1 MNEEKRMILE
11 MLSAGKLTEE
21 QAAELLEALGDTGED
36 SELEKI
42 TDQAEAAAQQAVTPS
57 ITVNDSD
64 GSATIYPDGT
74 IEVQEHGTGESMVI
88 DGGSHKIDLT
98 LHPDHAELNVNHGE
112 PGEIGLELPSG
123 PIPPAPPVP
132 PAPPAPPRP
141 ADGSPED
148 MERYVREAQENNERY
163 CREMNEYQ
171 QEMARYTAQ
180 CQAEMARYAAQ
191 VQELRDHA
199 AAGSAAPRPQAP
211 TSGDWTGWLSGI
223 GKEIRRGLKEI
234 GQELGR
240 DLDGAM
246 DDVTEAIDDMKEA
259 LGDVVEEW
267 QEELMEEQEELME
280 EAAEAAGENCFPD
293 FDPGFP
299 FNGPGGMEP
308 VPMSPER
315 PEFIDGEFAYRKL
328 AGLSSLEELDIN
340 WPTGQVSIAPWD
352 GDTVDIVEYSK
363 KALAP
368 EHSSALFARDSKLT
382 ILEYPQNSTGGILS
396 KGWNAVTRP
405 SKRLEVLV
413 PREQCHN
420 IGKLRVQCMSGNI
433 RARELSGDS
442 FTISTVSGTVVLRSI
457 SAETLDAGTVS
468 GTLTLE
474 DCSAEKLRAH
484 SVSGTNLCKG
494 FSAEKAELTTV
505 SGSLNAHGNAE
516 KFKVSTVSGS
526 ASLMV
531 DQCPEKANMHSV
543 SGSLKIRL
551 PENAGFTADYSSSSG
566 GFKCEFPAQI
576 TPDRKHQKRGQ
587 AVFGNGECKIE
598 LHTTSGSMSIL
609 KAEDISQ

>member
-21 QAAELLEALGDTGED
+21 QAAELLEALGDTGEEAASPPEE
-36 SELEKI
+36 SELERI
-42 TDQAEAAAQQAVTPS
+42 GEQAEAAAQQAVEEARAEKEE
-57 ITVNDSD
+57 
-64 GSATIYPDGT
+64 SA
-74 IEVQEHGTGESMVI
+74 
-88 DGGSHKIDLT
+88 
-98 LHPDHAELNVNHGE
+98 
-112 PGEIGLELPSG
+112 G
-123 PIPPAPPVP
+123 PIPPAP

-199 AAGSAAPRPQAP
+199 AGSAAPQPQAP

-315 PEFIDGEFAYRKL
+315 PEFIDGEFVYRKQ
-328 AGLSSLEELDIN
+328 AVLSNLEELDIN

-368 EHSSALFARDSKLT
+368 EHSSALFVRDSGLT
-382 ILEYPQNSTGGILS
+382 ILEYPQNSTGGIS
-396 KGWNAVTRP
+396 SAGWNAVTRP
-405 SKRLEVLV
+405 SKRLEVLI
-413 PREQCHN
+413 PRKQCQN
-420 IGKLRVQCMSGNI
+420 IEKLRVQCMSGTV
-433 RARELSGDS
+433 RVMELSGDS

-551 PENAGFTADYSSSSG
+551 PEYAGFTADYSSSSG

-609 KAEDISQ
+609 KADGISQ

>member
-1 MNEEKRMILE
+1 
-11 MLSAGKLTEE
+11 
-21 QAAELLEALGDTGED
+21 
-36 SELEKI
+36 
-42 TDQAEAAAQQAVTPS
+42 
-57 ITVNDSD
+57 
-64 GSATIYPDGT
+64 
-74 IEVQEHGTGESMVI
+74 
-88 DGGSHKIDLT
+88 
-98 LHPDHAELNVNHGE
+98 
-112 PGEIGLELPSG
+112 
-123 PIPPAPPVP
+123 
-132 PAPPAPPRP
+132 
-141 ADGSPED
+141 
-148 MERYVREAQENNERY
+148 
-163 CREMNEYQ
+163 
-171 QEMARYTAQ
+171 
-180 CQAEMARYAAQ
+180 MARYAAQ

-315 PEFIDGEFAYRKL
+315 PEFIDGEFVYRKQ
-328 AGLSSLEELDIN
+328 AVLSSLEELDIN

-368 EHSSALFARDSKLT
+368 EHSSALFVRDSKLT

-551 PENAGFTADYSSSSG
+551 PEYAGFTADYSSSSG

>member
-21 QAAELLEALGDTGED
+21 QAAELLEALGDTGEEAASPPEE
-36 SELEKI
+36 SELERI
-42 TDQAEAAAQQAVTPS
+42 GEQAEAAAQQAVEEARAEKEE
-57 ITVNDSD
+57 
-64 GSATIYPDGT
+64 SA
-74 IEVQEHGTGESMVI
+74 
-88 DGGSHKIDLT
+88 
-98 LHPDHAELNVNHGE
+98 
-112 PGEIGLELPSG
+112 G
-123 PIPPAPPVP
+123 PIPPAP

-191 VQELRDHA
+191 VQELRDH

-315 PEFIDGEFAYRKL
+315 PEFIDGEFVYRKQ
-328 AGLSSLEELDIN
+328 AVLSNLEELDIN

-368 EHSSALFARDSKLT
+368 EHSSALFVRDSGLT
-382 ILEYPQNSTGGILS
+382 ILEYPQNSTGGIFS
-396 KGWNAVTRP
+396 AGWNAVTRP
-405 SKRLEVLV
+405 SKRLEVLI
-413 PREQCHN
+413 PRKQCQN
-420 IGKLRVQCMSGNI
+420 IEKLRVQCMSGTV
-433 RARELSGDS
+433 RVMELSGDS

-551 PENAGFTADYSSSSG
+551 PEYAGFTADYSSSSG

-609 KAEDISQ
+609 KADGISQ

>member
-21 QAAELLEALGDTGED
+21 QAAELLEALGDTGEEAASPPEE
-36 SELEKI
+36 SELERI
-42 TDQAEAAAQQAVTPS
+42 GEQAEAAAQQAVEEARAEKEE
-57 ITVNDSD
+57 
-64 GSATIYPDGT
+64 SA
-74 IEVQEHGTGESMVI
+74 
-88 DGGSHKIDLT
+88 
-98 LHPDHAELNVNHGE
+98 
-112 PGEIGLELPSG
+112 G
-123 PIPPAPPVP
+123 PIPPAP

-199 AAGSAAPRPQAP
+199 AGSAAPQPQAP

-315 PEFIDGEFAYRKL
+315 PEFIDGEFVYRKQ
-328 AGLSSLEELDIN
+328 AVLSNLEELDIN

-368 EHSSALFARDSKLT
+368 EHSSALFVRDSGLT
-382 ILEYPQNSTGGILS
+382 ILEYPQNSTGGIFS
-396 KGWNAVTRP
+396 AGWNAVTRP
-405 SKRLEVLV
+405 SKRLEVLI
-413 PREQCHN
+413 PRKQCQN
-420 IGKLRVQCMSGNI
+420 IEKLRVQCMSGTV
-433 RARELSGDS
+433 RVMELSGDS

-551 PENAGFTADYSSSSG
+551 PEYAGFTADYSSSSG

-609 KAEDISQ
+609 KADGISQ

>member
-1 MNEEKRMILE
+1 
-11 MLSAGKLTEE
+11 
-21 QAAELLEALGDTGED
+21 
-36 SELEKI
+36 
-42 TDQAEAAAQQAVTPS
+42 
-57 ITVNDSD
+57 
-64 GSATIYPDGT
+64 
-74 IEVQEHGTGESMVI
+74 
-88 DGGSHKIDLT
+88 
-98 LHPDHAELNVNHGE
+98 
-112 PGEIGLELPSG
+112 
-123 PIPPAPPVP
+123 
-132 PAPPAPPRP
+132 
-141 ADGSPED
+141 

-199 AAGSAAPRPQAP
+199 AGSAAPQPQAP

-299 FNGPGGMEP
+299 FNGPGGTGGMEQ
-308 VPMSPER
+308 VPMSPEN
-315 PEFIDGEFAYRKL
+315 PEFIDGEFAYRKQ
-328 AGLSSLEELDIN
+328 AVLSPLEELDIN

-352 GDTVDIVEYSK
+352 GDSIDIVEYSK
-363 KALAP
+363 KALSP
-368 EHSSALFARDSKLT
+368 ENTSALFVRDSGLT
-382 ILEYPQNSTGGILS
+382 ILEYPQNSTGGIFS
-396 KGWNAVTRP
+396 AGWNAVTRP
-405 SKRLEVLV
+405 SKRLEVLI
-413 PREQCHN
+413 PRKQCQN
-420 IGKLRVQCMSGNI
+420 IEKLRVQCMSGTV
-433 RARELSGDS
+433 RVMELSGDS

-543 SGSLKIRL
+543 SGSLKIKL

-609 KAEDISQ
+609 KADGISQ

>member
-21 QAAELLEALGDTGED
+21 QATELLEALGDTGEEAA
-36 SELEKI
+36 SPPEEGELERI
-42 TDQAEAAAQQAVTPS
+42 GEQAEAVEEARAEKEE
-57 ITVNDSD
+57 
-64 GSATIYPDGT
+64 SA
-74 IEVQEHGTGESMVI
+74 
-88 DGGSHKIDLT
+88 
-98 LHPDHAELNVNHGE
+98 
-112 PGEIGLELPSG
+112 G
-123 PIPPAPPVP
+123 PIPPAP

-148 MERYVREAQENNERY
+148 MERYVREAQENSERY

-280 EAAEAAGENCFPD
+280 EQEELMEEAAEAAGENCFPD

-368 EHSSALFARDSKLT
+368 EHSCAFFVRDSRLT
-382 ILEYPQNSTGGILS
+382 ILEYPQNSTGGIFS
-396 KGWNAVTRP
+396 AGWNAVTRP

-551 PENAGFTADYSSSSG
+551 PEYAGFTADYSSSSG

-609 KAEDISQ
+609 KADGISQ

>member
-21 QAAELLEALGDTGED
+21 QAAELLEALGDTGEEAASPPEE
-36 SELEKI
+36 SELERI
-42 TDQAEAAAQQAVTPS
+42 GEQAEAAAQQAVEEARAEKEE
-57 ITVNDSD
+57 
-64 GSATIYPDGT
+64 SA
-74 IEVQEHGTGESMVI
+74 
-88 DGGSHKIDLT
+88 
-98 LHPDHAELNVNHGE
+98 
-112 PGEIGLELPSG
+112 G
-123 PIPPAPPVP
+123 PIPPAP

-199 AAGSAAPRPQAP
+199 AGSAAPQPQAP

-315 PEFIDGEFAYRKL
+315 PEFIDGEFVYRKQ
-328 AGLSSLEELDIN
+328 AVLSNLEELDIN

-368 EHSSALFARDSKLT
+368 EHSSALFVRDSGLT
-382 ILEYPQNSTGGILS
+382 ILEYPQNSTGEIFS
-396 KGWNAVTRP
+396 AGWNAVTRP
-405 SKRLEVLV
+405 SKRLEVLI
-413 PREQCHN
+413 PRKQCQN
-420 IGKLRVQCMSGNI
+420 IEKLRVQCMSGTV
-433 RARELSGDS
+433 RVMELSGDS

-551 PENAGFTADYSSSSG
+551 PEYAGFTADYSSSSG

-609 KAEDISQ
+609 KADGISQ

>member
-21 QAAELLEALGDTGED
+21 QAAELLEALGDTGEEAASPPEE
-36 SELEKI
+36 SELERI
-42 TDQAEAAAQQAVTPS
+42 GEQAEAAAQQAVEEARAEKEE
-57 ITVNDSD
+57 
-64 GSATIYPDGT
+64 SA
-74 IEVQEHGTGESMVI
+74 
-88 DGGSHKIDLT
+88 
-98 LHPDHAELNVNHGE
+98 
-112 PGEIGLELPSG
+112 G
-123 PIPPAPPVP
+123 PIPPAP

-199 AAGSAAPRPQAP
+199 AGSAAPQPQAP

-315 PEFIDGEFAYRKL
+315 PEFIDGEFVYRKQ
-328 AGLSSLEELDIN
+328 AVLSNLEELDIN

-368 EHSSALFARDSKLT
+368 EHSSALFVRDSGLT
-382 ILEYPQNSTGGILS
+382 ILEYPQNSTGGIFS
-396 KGWNAVTRP
+396 AGWNAVTRP
-405 SKRLEVLV
+405 SKRLEVLI
-413 PREQCHN
+413 PRKQCQN
-420 IGKLRVQCMSGNI
+420 IEKLRVQCMSGTV
-433 RARELSGDS
+433 RVMELSGDS

-531 DQCPEKANMHSV
+531 DQCPEKANMHSG

-551 PENAGFTADYSSSSG
+551 PEYAGFTADYSSSSG

-609 KAEDISQ
+609 KADGISQ

>member
-21 QAAELLEALGDTGED
+21 QAAELLEALGDTGEGG
-36 SELEKI
+36 ELERI
-42 TDQAEAAAQQAVTPS
+42 TDQAQAAAQQAVTPS

-88 DGGSHKIDLT
+88 DGGSHKINLT

-112 PGEIGLELPSG
+112 PGEIGLELPAG
-123 PIPPAPPVP
+123 PIPPAP

-199 AAGSAAPRPQAP
+199 AGSAAPQPQAP

-299 FNGPGGMEP
+299 FNGPGGTGGMEQ
-308 VPMSPER
+308 VPMSPEN
-315 PEFIDGEFAYRKL
+315 PEFIDGEFAYRKQ
-328 AGLSSLEELDIN
+328 AVLSPLEELDIN

-352 GDTVDIVEYSK
+352 GDSIDIVEYSK
-363 KALAP
+363 KALSP
-368 EHSSALFARDSKLT
+368 ENTSALFVRDSGLT
-382 ILEYPQNSTGGILS
+382 ILEYPQNSTGGIFS
-396 KGWNAVTRP
+396 AGWNAVTRP
-405 SKRLEVLV
+405 SKRLEVLI
-413 PREQCHN
+413 PRKQCQN
-420 IGKLRVQCMSGNI
+420 IEKLRVQCMSGTV
-433 RARELSGDS
+433 RVMELSGDS

-543 SGSLKIRL
+543 SGSLKIKL

-609 KAEDISQ
+609 KADGISQ

>member
-21 QAAELLEALGDTGED
+21 QAAELLEALGDTGEGAAPGEGE
-36 SELEKI
+36 SPKPSLTEEEYSRIYSEAYNKAYEPAYMSLSEGGASQPEEGELERI
-42 TDQAEAAAQQAVTPS
+42 TDQAQAAAQQAVEEARAEKEE
-57 ITVNDSD
+57 
-64 GSATIYPDGT
+64 SA
-74 IEVQEHGTGESMVI
+74 
-88 DGGSHKIDLT
+88 
-98 LHPDHAELNVNHGE
+98 
-112 PGEIGLELPSG
+112 G
-123 PIPPAPPVP
+123 PIPPAP

-148 MERYVREAQENNERY
+148 MERYVREAQENSERY

-199 AAGSAAPRPQAP
+199 AESAAPQPQAP

-240 DLDGAM
+240 DLDSAM

-280 EAAEAAGENCFPD
+280 EAAEAAGENSFPD

-308 VPMSPER
+308 VPMSPEK

-328 AGLSSLEELDIN
+328 AGLSGLEELDIN

-368 EHSSALFARDSKLT
+368 EHSCRLFSKDSKRLT
-382 ILEYPQNSTGGILS
+382 IIEYPQNSTGGIFS

-474 DCSAEKLRAH
+474 DCSAERLCAH

-494 FSAEKAELTTV
+494 FAAEKAELTTV

-516 KFKVSTVSGS
+516 KFKVNTVSGS

-551 PENAGFTADYSSSSG
+551 PEDAGFTADYSSSSG
-566 GFKCEFPAQI
+566 GFRCEFPAQI
-576 TPDRKHQKRGQ
+576 TPDRKHKKRGQ

-609 KAEDISQ
+609 KADGISQ